1 MSRNT
6 HALAVPGNAQI
17 TYRRYSGL
25 RKESPQVHKR
35 KGACRGMRR
44 RALLSLMSMAL
55 FLVLVR
61 GTALAEEAQLDQEWE
76 THDTTVGINQYGG
89 FQTSRAG
96 VTGTLGKVAILVGCC
111 AGTDAPA
118 GDLRVAVTSGNAS
131 STATIPKGTF
141 TNDDV
146 LRWEDVTL
154 DTSIPLQGGS
164 TPSDVKI
171 SLRNTSATSPYLWAL
186 DAKSSG
192 GTSGGYVRGQFW
204 GCYVEF
210 RDRIECDPSSAD
222 AIFRT
227 YVTPGPDLVPPQ
239 TDIPFAEGGFHN
251 GPSEGS
257 TSPSS
262 RVIFKFHAFEND
274 YAAGSGITFECKMD
288 GSNWET
294 CTSPKEYN
302 GLSEGSHTF
311 QVRAIDPYGNVDP
324 TPASRQW
331 FIDTTPPDTTIT
343 SHPSEQSDDSTPT
356 FEFTSNEATSASYGP
371 FQCKYQFFPS
381 LGSWISCDSPLT
393 IGVIPTSGSY
403 TFEVRAVDQF
413 NRSDPSPASY
423 TWTYTETAAPP
434 SPSITSPQN
443 NSYDTD
449 GSLSVSGSAE
459 AASTVELFDGT
470 TSKGTI
476 KADSS
481 SGVWSIALSG
491 VSEGAHTYT
500 AKATDASGNTSS
512 ASNSVTVTVDT
523 APPETN
529 IISGPSGPSKDNTPT
544 FTFSGSDNLSQ
555 AANLRYSY
563 KVDGSAWSAYSSET
577 SITLGGASGLS
588 EGPHT
593 FYTKAQD
600 EAGNEDQSPAQRN
613 IMVDITK
620 PTVTA
625 TTPLNRTTNV
635 ARGTDLTATFS
646 EKMMTS
652 INGKTFKLFKVN
664 ADGTQTQIT
673 DVVVSLSSDGLKATL
688 NTFGTKTTLLARN
701 TKYKG
706 VLTTGSKE
714 VAGNSLA
721 QQKSWTFTTKP

>member
-1 MSRNT
+1 M
-6 HALAVPGNAQI
+6 
-17 TYRRYSGL
+17 
-25 RKESPQVHKR
+25 
-35 KGACRGMRR
+35 
-44 RALLSLMSMAL
+44 
-55 FLVLVR
+55 
-61 GTALAEEAQLDQEWE
+61 
-76 THDTTVGINQYGG
+76 
-89 FQTSRAG
+89 
-96 VTGTLGKVAILVGCC
+96 
-111 AGTDAPA
+111 
-118 GDLRVAVTSGNAS
+118 
-131 STATIPKGTF
+131 
-141 TNDDV
+141 
-146 LRWEDVTL
+146 
-154 DTSIPLQGGS
+154 
-164 TPSDVKI
+164 
-171 SLRNTSATSPYLWAL
+171 
-186 DAKSSG
+186 
-192 GTSGGYVRGQFW
+192 
-204 GCYVEF
+204 
-210 RDRIECDPSSAD
+210 
-222 AIFRT
+222 
-227 YVTPGPDLVPPQ
+227 
-239 TDIPFAEGGFHN
+239 
-251 GPSEGS
+251 
-257 TSPSS
+257 
-262 RVIFKFHAFEND
+262 
-274 YAAGSGITFECKMD
+274 
-288 GSNWET
+288 
-294 CTSPKEYN
+294 
-302 GLSEGSHTF
+302 
-311 QVRAIDPYGNVDP
+311 
-324 TPASRQW
+324 
-331 FIDTTPPDTTIT
+331 
-343 SHPSEQSDDSTPT
+343 
-356 FEFTSNEATSASYGP
+356 
-371 FQCKYQFFPS
+371 
-381 LGSWISCDSPLT
+381 
-393 IGVIPTSGSY
+393 
-403 TFEVRAVDQF
+403 
-413 NRSDPSPASY
+413 
-423 TWTYTETAAPP
+423 
-434 SPSITSPQN
+434 
-443 NSYDTD
+443 
-449 GSLSVSGSAE
+449 
-459 AASTVELFDGT
+459 ELFDGT

-491 VSEGAHTYT
+491 VSEGTHTYT
-500 AKATDASGNTSS
+500 AKATDASGNTSC

-688 NTFGTKTTLLARN
+688 NPFGTKTTLLARN

-706 VLTTGSKE
+706 VLTTGSKD